1 MSVTPATSDVASI
14 DASQAAGASASVAP
28 SKQSPLSA

>member
-1 MSVTPATSDVASI
+1 MPATPATSDVASI
-14 DASQAAGASASVAP
+14 DTSLVAGASAPVAP

>member
-1 MSVTPATSDVASI
+1 MSATPATSDVASI
-14 DASQAAGASASVAP
+14 DASQAASVAS